1 MPAPVSERRSM
12 VLRKPRLLIAALRGG
27 SGKTIVSLGLA
38 AAWRLHH
45 RLRVVPFKKGPDYID
60 AGWLSVAAQHPCY
73 NLDPFLM
80 KPDEMLFSFMRRSA
94 RGDISIIE
102 GNRGLYDGVDVQ
114 GSFSTAELAK
124 LLKAPVILV
133 LDATKVTRTA
143 AAMVLGCR
151 HMDPEVDI
159 AGVILNRVAGKRH
172 EQVLKGAIEQYCG
185 VPVLGVIP
193 KSGADFF
200 PERHLGLVP
209 HQESEG
215 IGEAVEQAAR
225 MISESVDLQALWKVA
240 NAAAP
245 PGRPVFQA
253 EPVLERRPDTPVVI
267 GVVRDSA
274 FQFYYPE
281 NLEAL
286 EEQGATLVEI
296 SSFDERPLPRVDA
309 LYIGGGFP
317 ETHLEVLAGNR
328 VFRESLKRE
337 IEAGLPVY
345 AECGGLMFLCRG
357 IERRHQSYPM
367 TGVFPYDVV
376 LEEKPQGHGYT
387 VLECVGENPYFDP
400 GTTFK
405 GHEFHYSRLI
415 GCEPDLP
422 FAFRLKKG
430 HGVVAGWDGLCYKGV
445 LASYSHIHA
454 VGNEHWSEAMVR
466 AALGFRRNRP
476 GGPLDRKA
484 DSDAGVSGTFD
495 QATVF

>member
-1 MPAPVSERRSM
+1 MNF
-12 VLRKPRLLIAALRGG
+12 RKPCLMIAALRGG
-27 SGKTIVSLGLA
+27 SGKTIVSLGLT

-73 NLDPFLM
+73 NLDPYLM
-80 KPDEMLFSFMRRSA
+80 TPDEMLFSFMRRSA
-94 RGDISIIE
+94 RGDISVIE

-124 LLKAPVILV
+124 LLRAPVILV

-143 AAMVLGCR
+143 AAMVLGCL
-151 HMDPEVDI
+151 HMDPEVNI

-172 EQVLKGAIEQYCG
+172 EQVLRGSIEQYCG
-185 VPVLGVIP
+185 VPILGVVP

-215 IGEAVEQAAR
+215 VAGAVEVAAGI
-225 MISESVDLQALWKVA
+225 MSDCVDLPALRKVA
-240 NAAAP
+240 ESAAL
-245 PGRPVFQA
+245 PGRSVFRA
-253 EPVLERRPDTPVVI
+253 DHAVGRKHGGPVVI

-281 NLEAL
+281 NLESL
-286 EEQGATLVEI
+286 EEQGATLKEI
-296 SSFDERPLPRVDA
+296 SSFEERPLPRLDA

-328 VFRESLKRE
+328 IFRESLKRE

-357 IERRHQSYPM
+357 IERRHHSYPM
-367 TGVFPYDVV
+367 TGIFPYDVV

-387 VLECVGENPYFDP
+387 VLECVGDNPYFDT

-415 GCEPDLP
+415 GCEPTLP
-422 FAFRLKKG
+422 FVFRLKKG
-430 HGVVAGWDGLCYKGV
+430 HGIVAGWDGMCYKGV

-454 VGNEHWSEAMVR
+454 VGNEHWSAAMVR
-466 AALGFRRNRP
+466 AALKFRQERP
-476 GGPLDRKA
+476 GDGSLDRNA
-484 DSDAGVSGTFD
+484 DSDAGVSGTFE
-495 QATVF
+495 QVTAF